1 MYAFAVR
8 AADDPLEQ
16 RLRQARP
23 GVESIDGSTP
33 VTLTADSLLAG
44 RAQGARI
51 GRFELFC
58 KLGEGGMGCVYKAH
72 DTRGGETVAL
82 KILRKRDPRSLTLLK
97 REFRSL
103 AGVHHENLVRFYE
116 LHVSEGDSYFTMELV
131 PGRDFMNYVWDCDNA
146 DALRDRSP
154 DFERI
159 RNALRQLVAGLS
171 ALHNAGKVHR
181 DLKPSNVL
189 VSSAGRVTVLD
200 FGLMSTHDN
209 STSLDSTFAG
219 VAVGTPLYMSP
230 EQLALKALSSASDWY
245 AVGGMLYH
253 ALVGSAPCEG
263 LSLPELR
270 RRKSRRLTLAPSEL
284 RADVPDDLDRLTCD
298 LLDPNPAAR
307 PTGEQVLA
315 RIGAPAARIRSTS
328 TAHADPSRTQLVGR
342 EAQLAELDRLLALAK
357 DTSVLVMVTGA
368 TGVGKTAL
376 VSHFVATARAR
387 GVLTLTSRCH
397 EHESIPYKILDGVVD
412 AIVNHLRRMPIHAAA
427 CIMPRFVH
435 ELSQLFPALQ
445 RVEAVAQ
452 APRPPFRTTDK
463 HELRLR
469 AAAALRELLARIS
482 DQRKLLV
489 WVDDMQWG
497 DGDSLGML
505 KEILGSKHGPRG
517 LFIGTYTGPADDAVP
532 MHARILSLA
541 QRNGA
546 AVSGARIEVSPL
558 SVEEATALA
567 SSILP
572 DHQPPLCAE
581 IAREAGGNP
590 LLIRRF
596 ASYVRGKGGITAPFE
611 TDAFDAMIRHQVAA
625 LSGCARELV
634 RAIALAGSPIEQRVA
649 AAAAAV
655 DAGIPAALA
664 ELTASGLIRTESSGD
679 RGHVEIDH
687 GRVALAVTSEL
698 APSVLAD
705 LHTRLARALLS
716 TGCTDHQR
724 VARHLRDGGQR
735 AQAVR
740 YLRSAADQAAA
751 GLAFDR
757 AARLYRE
764 LLTCGVE
771 EDERAQVE
779 TALGDALRNAGLAR
793 EAAAA
798 YLRAEQC
805 SGLRAAERFELKRRA
820 AQELLFSGRYDLAQD
835 LVTALLR
842 ALDVKLPQ
850 GRWRAIAGLLFQR
863 ALLAVRGLRYT
874 PRAQV
879 DVPAGEAARSDTFW
893 MLGQG
898 LIIIDPVRG
907 NCVLHRNVASSLR
920 CGDAV
925 RVSRA
930 LSFEAASL
938 AWSGVRA
945 KPRAERLLRVARET
959 SERAAD
965 ANAQAVVAMCSAASA
980 LFVGEPSRGLREAR
994 EADRQLRACHA
1005 GGWEIHTCKLAA
1017 IHCAMQLGLFQE
1029 YVAIST
1035 EALDEAL
1042 ACGNLFRSVGLRNY
1056 THLAKLVLD
1065 DAQGARAEVEAV
1077 GRDWP
1082 YRGFDMQHLIWVAG
1096 PARIQ
1101 LYEGAGVA
1109 AYETMRAVWPR
1120 LSNSMMLRARLVFME
1135 AVSLRGRGAALAYAQ
1150 QRKRL
1155 FRRAALRDA
1164 RMLMRH
1170 PAFGSV
1176 PAALM
1181 IRASVAASD
1190 GQIRR
1195 AQLLLA
1201 EAETAYEHIDAPT
1214 IAAIARYQRGVL
1226 WGGEFGRTLVRS
1238 SEQELRN
1245 NGIRCPEAF
1254 VQMYTAF
1261 PRERSA

>member
-1 MYAFAVR
+1 MCSTVR
-8 AADDPLEQ
+8 AVDDPLEQ

-23 GVESIDGSTP
+23 SVAAVDGSA
-33 VTLTADSLLAG
+33 VVTADGLLTD
-44 RAQGARI
+44 RVQGARI
-51 GRFELFC
+51 GRFDLVC

-72 DTRGGETVAL
+72 DLQSGETVAL

-103 AGVHHENLVRFYE
+103 TGVHHENLARFYE
-116 LHVSEGDSYFTMELV
+116 LHVSQSGSYFTMELV
-131 PGRDFMNYVWDCDNA
+131 PGRDFLSYVWDCDNA
-146 DALRDRSP
+146 EALRGPSP

-171 ALHNAGKVHR
+171 ALHGAGKVHR

-200 FGLMSTHDN
+200 FGLMSTPDSAMN
-209 STSLDSTFAG
+209 LDSTFAG

-263 LSLPELR
+263 LSLSELT
-270 RRKSRRLTLAPSEL
+270 RRKSRRLALTPAEL
-284 RADVPDDLDRLTCD
+284 RADVPDDLDRLVCD

-315 RIGAPAARIRSTS
+315 RIGAPLARTRSTDM
-328 TAHADPSRTQLVGR
+328 AHADLSRAQLVGR

-376 VSHFVATARAR
+376 VNHFVANASAR

-397 EHESIPYKILDGVVD
+397 EHELIPYKTLDGVVD
-412 AIVNHLRRMPIHAAA
+412 AIVNHLRRMPTHAAA
-427 CIMPRFVH
+427 SMVPRFVH
-435 ELSQLFPALQ
+435 ELSQVFPALQ

-469 AAAALRELLARIS
+469 AAAALRELLARMS
-482 DQRKLLV
+482 DQHTLLV

-497 DGDSLGML
+497 DADSLVVL

-517 LFIGTYTGPADDAVP
+517 LFIGTYTGPANDAVP
-532 MHARILSLA
+532 MQARILSLA

-546 AVSGARIEVSPL
+546 AISGARIEVSPL
-558 SVEEATALA
+558 SETEATALA

-572 DHQPPLCAE
+572 DRQPRLCAE

-596 ASYVRGKGGITAPFE
+596 ASYVSGNGGLAAPFA

-625 LSGCARELV
+625 LSSCARELV

-655 DAGIPAALA
+655 DAGTPAALA
-664 ELTASGLIRTESSGD
+664 ELTASGLIRTEGSGE

-687 GRVALAVTSEL
+687 SRVALAVTGEL
-698 APSVLAD
+698 APSVLEE
-705 LHTRLARALLS
+705 LHVRLARALLGA
-716 TGCTDHQR
+716 GCTDHQR

-735 AQAVR
+735 AEAVR
-740 YLRSAADQAAA
+740 YLRSAADRAAT

-764 LLTCGVE
+764 LLSCDVE
-771 EDERAQVE
+771 DGERAQVE
-779 TALGDALRNAGLAR
+779 TAFGDALRSAGLAR
-793 EAAAA
+793 EAAEA

-805 SGLRAAERFELKRRA
+805 SGLRPDERFELKRRA

-835 LVTALLR
+835 LVTALLS
-842 ALDVKLPQ
+842 AVDVKLPQ
-850 GRWRAIAGLLFQR
+850 ARWRAIAGLLFQR
-863 ALLAVRGLRYT
+863 ALLAVRGLAYT
-874 PRAQV
+874 PRAPA
-879 DVPAGEAARSDTFW
+879 DVPAREAARADTFW

-898 LIIIDPVRG
+898 LIIIDPVGG
-907 NCVLHRNVASSLR
+907 NCVLHRSVASSLR
-920 CGDAV
+920 CGDAA
-925 RVSRA
+925 RVARA

-938 AWSGVRA
+938 AWSGARA
-945 KPRAERLLRVARET
+945 KPSVERLLRVARET
-959 SERAAD
+959 SECAAD
-965 ANAQAVVAMCSAASA
+965 ANAQAMVAMCSAAAA
-980 LFVGEPSRGLREAR
+980 LFVGEPARGLREAR
-994 EADRQLRACHA
+994 EAERQLRACHA
-1005 GGWEIHTCKLAA
+1005 GGWEIHTCKLTAV
-1017 IHCAMQLGLFQE
+1017 HCALHLGLFQDF
-1029 YVAIST
+1029 VAIST

-1042 ACGNLFRSVGLRNY
+1042 ACGNLFRSVGMRNH

-1077 GRDWP
+1077 QRDWP

-1109 AYETMRAVWPR
+1109 AYEALRAIWPR
-1120 LSNSMMLRARLVFME
+1120 LSKSMMLRARLVFME
-1135 AVSLRGRGAALAYAQ
+1135 AVSLRGRAAALAYAQ
-1150 QRKRL
+1150 QRKRV

-1164 RMLMRH
+1164 RMLLRQ

-1190 GQIRR
+1190 GQVRR

-1226 WGGEFGRTLVRS
+1226 WSGELGRTLVRS

-1245 NGIRCPEAF
+1245 SGIRCPEAF

-1261 PRERSA
+1261 PREGSA